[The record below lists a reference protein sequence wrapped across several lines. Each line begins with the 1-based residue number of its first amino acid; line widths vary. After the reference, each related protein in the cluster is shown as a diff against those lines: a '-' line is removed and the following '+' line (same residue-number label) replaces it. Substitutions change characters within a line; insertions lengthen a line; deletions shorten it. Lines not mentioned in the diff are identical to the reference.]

1 MRKKSTHN
9 LHMQIANDTMSY
21 IYNYIDTDINIDDL
35 AIKFDLSKFH
45 LHKIFK
51 EQMDANIYETIKSIR
66 LQKASN
72 LLISNKYSTVTQIA
86 NMCGYSSQTSFIRAF
101 KNRFNQTPKVWRS
114 GAYKKYSDEIL
125 ASSKIELFS
134 MDIFSSIKVKVIKT
148 KKQNAYYI
156 RHKGYNGEE
165 VTKIW
170 QKMQAWLYTNNIKEH
185 TQIGIYH
192 DNPII
197 TAHENCF
204 YVAAIVPQ
212 QELILE
218 NTNLSNF
225 EMPEALY
232 ATFELKGKYGDMLRL
247 VQWAYH
253 EWLPNSGYE
262 TTTNPSYSVFRKNQ
276 FLDENQ
282 EFDATYYLPIKFA

>member
-1 MRKKSTHN
+1 
-9 LHMQIANDTMSY
+9 
-21 IYNYIDTDINIDDL
+21 
-35 AIKFDLSKFH
+35 
-45 LHKIFK
+45 
-51 EQMDANIYETIKSIR
+51 
-66 LQKASN
+66 
-72 LLISNKYSTVTQIA
+72 
-86 NMCGYSSQTSFIRAF
+86 
-101 KNRFNQTPKVWRS
+101 
-114 GAYKKYSDEIL
+114 
-125 ASSKIELFS
+125 
-134 MDIFSSIKVKVIKT
+134 
-148 KKQNAYYI
+148 
-156 RHKGYNGEE
+156 
-165 VTKIW
+165 
-170 QKMQAWLYTNNIKEH
+170 MQAWLYTNNIKEH